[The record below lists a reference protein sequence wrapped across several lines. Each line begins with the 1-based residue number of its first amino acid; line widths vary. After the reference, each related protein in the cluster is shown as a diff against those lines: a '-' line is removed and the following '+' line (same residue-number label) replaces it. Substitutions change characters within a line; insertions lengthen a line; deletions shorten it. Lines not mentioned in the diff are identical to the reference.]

1 MRDDVFSQCLKFSQP
16 YFSWE
21 SQIALFFNF
30 PESPARPENCAML
43 LAPTSNYLQVKLGE
57 RKHTKAT
64 V

>member
-1 MRDDVFSQCLKFSQP
+1 MRDDVFSERLKSIQQ

-30 PESPARPENCAML
+30 PESPSRPENCAML
-43 LAPTSNYLQVKLGE
+43 LAPTLNYLQVKLGE